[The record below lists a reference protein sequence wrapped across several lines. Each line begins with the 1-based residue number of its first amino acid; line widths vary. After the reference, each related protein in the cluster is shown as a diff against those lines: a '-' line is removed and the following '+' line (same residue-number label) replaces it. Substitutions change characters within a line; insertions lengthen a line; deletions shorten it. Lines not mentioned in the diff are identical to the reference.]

1 VPVRFDRVADT
12 LRRFPVL
19 RNALVFL
26 KDAEPHLTRH
36 PRLLLEAVVWQTV
49 IVLLDA
55 GSLWVLI
62 RSLGTTAPPE
72 GVFASFMIS
81 SVFRA
86 VGIVPG
92 GLGIFEATS
101 VWILNMMGVSIPTG
115 LTRARVLVNQLSNLL
130 LVLIVAGASA
140 ASGSMPSSSYY
151 IGGLMRL
158 APDPVRLCDDVLAQ
172 HDQHHAGRFGG
183 ANGMGDVRRHQYD

>member
-1 VPVRFDRVADT
+1 
-12 LRRFPVL
+12 
-19 RNALVFL
+19 
-26 KDAEPHLTRH
+26 
-36 PRLLLEAVVWQTV
+36 
-49 IVLLDA
+49 
-55 GSLWVLI
+55 
-62 RSLGTTAPPE
+62 
-72 GVFASFMIS
+72 MIS
-81 SVFRA
+81 SVFRT

-130 LVLIVAGASA
+130 LA